1 MTDKMKGRL
10 YTWLV
15 FTGFYLVMTLF
26 LLCIGADFFL
36 MIILFF
42 FWAVIT
48 GITCLVF
55 GFIPGRGN
63 SFFVDNYLN
72 EEPIDTRDESDIF
85 DEALG
90 LKQPEER
97 EKTFDELIAKKP
109 KDIPHPVLNDAKH

>member
-36 MIILFF
+36 MIILFI

-55 GFIPGRGN
+55 GFIPSRGN

-72 EEPIDTRDESDIF
+72 EEPVDYRDSSDIF

-90 LKQPEER
+90 LKKPEER

-109 KDIPHPVLNDAKH
+109 TSNR

>member
-36 MIILFF
+36 TIILFII
-42 FWAVIT
+42 WAVIT
-48 GITCLVF
+48 GITSLVF

-72 EEPIDTRDESDIF
+72 EEPVDYRDSSDIF

-90 LKQPEER
+90 LKKPEER

-109 KDIPHPVLNDAKH
+109 TSSH

>member
-1 MTDKMKGRL
+1 MTDKMKNRL

-15 FTGFYLVMTLF
+15 FTGLYLVLALF
-26 LLCIGADFFL
+26 LFLISADYFAF
-36 MIILFF
+36 ILFIIMT
-42 FWAVIT
+42 AVSAVT
-48 GITCLVF
+48 SLVF

-63 SFFVDNYLN
+63 SFYIDEYFNDEPVDY
-72 EEPIDTRDESDIF
+72 RDSSDIF

-109 KDIPHPVLNDAKH
+109 TSSR

>member
-1 MTDKMKGRL
+1 MKGRL

-36 MIILFF
+36 MIILFIIMT
-42 FWAVIT
+42 AVSAVT
-48 GITCLVF
+48 SLVF

-63 SFFVDNYLN
+63 SFYIDEYFNDEPVDY
-72 EEPIDTRDESDIF
+72 RDSSDIF

-109 KDIPHPVLNDAKH
+109 TSNR